1 MNNIPPQLVYSNVH
15 TEYSDVN
22 VVYNSMIKFLLQY
35 AQRLNILGGLFF
47 WSVYLKIY
55 TKLYKKYTTYLVTLK
70 VKVENCITRKV
81 HC

>member
-1 MNNIPPQLVYSNVH
+1 MYIQNIAMF
-15 TEYSDVN
+15 N

-47 WSVYLKIY
+47 WSVYLRIY

-70 VKVENCITRKV
+70 VKVENCITRKFIV
-81 HC
+81 RLQVQG